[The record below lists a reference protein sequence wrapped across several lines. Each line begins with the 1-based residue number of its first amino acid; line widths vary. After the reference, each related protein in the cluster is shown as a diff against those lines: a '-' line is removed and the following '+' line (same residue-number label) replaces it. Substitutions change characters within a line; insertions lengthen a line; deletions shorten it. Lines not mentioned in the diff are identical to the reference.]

1 MKAEREIPIEDE
13 PDEPFPSEYEPNELH
28 QIMVKKGRKYLAL
41 TDSKGRGGGGGGAL
55 KYTKQNNLI
64 YV

>member
-13 PDEPFPSEYEPNELH
+13 PDDPPPSEYEPNELH
-28 QIMVKKGRKYLAL
+28 NVIMKKQRIYLSK
-41 TDSKGRGGGGGGAL
+41 TDSKGRGNGGGSAI
-55 KYTKQNNLI
+55 KNNIYTMI

>member
-13 PDEPFPSEYEPNELH
+13 PDDPQPSEYEPNELH
-28 QIMVKKGRKYLAL
+28 NLLMKKQKIYLSK
-41 TDSKGRGGGGGGAL
+41 TDSKGRGSGGGSAI
-55 KYTKQNNLI
+55 QMI

>member
-28 QIMVKKGRKYLAL
+28 NIMMKKAAGLPLAVIQGWGE
-41 TDSKGRGGGGGGAL
+41 KGA
-55 KYTKQNNLI
+55 
-64 YV
+64 

>member
-13 PDEPFPSEYEPNELH
+13 PDEPFPSEYESNELH
-28 QIMVKKGRKYLAL
+28 NIIMKKARKYLNQ
-41 TDSKGRGGGGGGAL
+41 TDSKGRGSGGGGAL

-64 YV
+64 YI